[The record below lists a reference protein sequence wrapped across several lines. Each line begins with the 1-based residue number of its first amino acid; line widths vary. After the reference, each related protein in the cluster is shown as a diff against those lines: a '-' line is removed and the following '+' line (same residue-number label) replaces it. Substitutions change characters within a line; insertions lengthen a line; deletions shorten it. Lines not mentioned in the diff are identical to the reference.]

1 MKVDTFKIKDA
12 PDEFYCPIT
21 QDLMEDPYMAMD
33 GFTYEKSNILSW
45 YKKHETSP
53 MTGLKVEKAIIPN
66 AAIKNLIA
74 NYNRNK
80 VKELN

>member
-1 MKVDTFKIKDA
+1 MVD
-12 PDEFYCPIT
+12 PH
-21 QDLMEDPYMAMD
+21 MAMD
-33 GFTYEKSNILSW
+33 GFTYEKSNIIAW

-53 MTGLKVEKAIIPN
+53 MTGLKVDKTIIPN

-80 VKELN
+80 EKEQ